1 MVHVSI
7 RQYLL
12 MKYTFF
18 LFLWLSG
25 SLVSRAQS
33 GSYVQ
38 EVTARLENSKKST
51 LQMAQAMPENQY
63 DYKPAAD
70 EMSFRAQL
78 LHISQNVNWLTS
90 THLTTQPSPIVAG
103 SLKDAGQSKAAVE
116 QLIAQAFDYAI
127 ESVRAFDAARLEEKV
142 TFFAGPLSK
151 RQIMNLLN
159 DHQSHHRGQ
168 LVVYLRMNGVKPPAY
183 VGW

>member
-1 MVHVSI
+1 MRNI
-7 RQYLL
+7 
-12 MKYTFF
+12 FF
-18 LFLWLSG
+18 LFLLLFG
-25 SLVSRAQS
+25 SLVAHAQS
-33 GSYVQ
+33 DSYLK
-38 EVTARLENSKKST
+38 EVVSRLENSKKST
-51 LQMAQAMPENQY
+51 LQIAQAMPEDQY
-63 DYKPAAD
+63 GYKPVAD

-90 THLTTQPSPIVAG
+90 THLTTKSGPFSES
-103 SLKDAGQSKAAVE
+103 SLKDTGQSKAAVE
-116 QLIAQAFDYAI
+116 QLITQAFDYAI
-127 ESVRAFDAARLEEKV
+127 ESVRTFDAANLEQKV

-183 VGW
+183 VG

>member
-1 MVHVSI
+1 
-7 RQYLL
+7 
-12 MKYTFF
+12 MKSL
-18 LFLWLSG
+18 LFLSLLLAG
-25 SLVSRAQS
+25 SLLTQAQS
-33 GSYVQ
+33 GSYLQ

-63 DYKPAAD
+63 GYKPATD

-78 LHISQNVNWLTS
+78 LHISQNVSWLTS
-90 THLTTQPSPIVAG
+90 THLTTQASPFSDS
-103 SLKDAGQSKAAVE
+103 SLKDTGQSKAAIE

-127 ESVRAFDAARLEEKV
+127 ESVRAFDAAGLEEKV
-142 TFFAGPLSK
+142 SFFAGPLSK

-168 LVVYLRMNGVKPPAY
+168 LIVYLRMNGVKPPAY

>member
-1 MVHVSI
+1 MKFMV
-7 RQYLL
+7 LL
-12 MKYTFF
+12 S
-18 LFLWLSG
+18 LLLAG
-25 SLVSRAQS
+25 SLVTQAQS
-33 GSYVQ
+33 GSYLQ

-63 DYKPAAD
+63 NYKPAAD

-90 THLTTQPSPIVAG
+90 THLTTQPSPFPNG
-103 SLKDAGQSKAAVE
+103 GLKDTGQSKAAVE

-127 ESVRAFDAARLEEKV
+127 ESVRAFDAATLEEKV

-151 RQIMNLLN
+151 RQILNLLN

-183 VGW
+183 TGW

>member
-1 MVHVSI
+1 
-7 RQYLL
+7 

-18 LFLWLSG
+18 LFSLLLG
-25 SLVSRAQS
+25 SLVAQAQS
-33 GSYVQ
+33 GSYLQ
-38 EVTARLENSKKST
+38 EVAARLENSKKST
-51 LQMAQAMPENQY
+51 LQLAQAMPENQY
-63 DYKPAAD
+63 DYKPVAD

-78 LHISQNVNWLTS
+78 LHMCQNVTWLTS
-90 THLTTQPSPIVAG
+90 THLTSQPGPFSES
-103 SLKDAGQSKAAVE
+103 SLKDTGQSKAAVE
-116 QLIAQAFDYAI
+116 QLVTQAFDYAI
-127 ESVRAFDAARLEEKV
+127 ESVRAFDAASLEDKV